1 VNESAAW
8 TEESQLPASNG
19 RLTFG
24 GLFATPLIWSCLEN
38 NPVPPATLCYYFWLR
53 IGPKPTTG
61 RIWTETLP
69 FHHRRPPAA

>member
-1 VNESAAW
+1 VNESADW

-38 NPVPPATLCYYFWLR
+38 NPVCPCNSLLLLLASYPP
-53 IGPKPTTG
+53 
-61 RIWTETLP
+61 
-69 FHHRRPPAA
+69 